1 MSGSTSAPEEIA
13 VPARDGYRLATSLF
27 RPIRSSG
34 KLVLINSATGVPR
47 RFYRY
52 FAQAL
57 SEAGYTVVTYDYRGV
72 GESRPRSLRGFVAK
86 VRDWVT
92 LDMAGVVDSLADR
105 HEPRKL
111 FLVGHSVGGQLAGM
125 LDNADCIDG
134 MLTISA
140 QSGYWGYQGG
150 RQKAMVWMH
159 AYLTLPLLSRL
170 FGYMPWSLVGGE
182 DLPKDA
188 ALEWARWC
196 RDPEYL
202 LGDSTLPL
210 ERYAQFAAPVLAY
223 SFGDD
228 NWGTARSV
236 DAMMQAYPNLQ
247 RRHIEAAQAG
257 LASIGHFGYFKPD
270 ARMLWNEAIQWLEEL
285 R

>member
-1 MSGSTSAPEEIA
+1 M
-13 VPARDGYRLATSLF
+13 
-27 RPIRSSG
+27 RSSG

-47 RFYRY
+47 RFYRH
-52 FAQAL
+52 FAAAL
-57 SEAGYTVVTYDYRGV
+57 TEACYTVVTYDYRGV
-72 GESRPRSLRGFVAK
+72 GDSRPQSLRGLVAR

-92 LDMAGVVDSLADR
+92 LDMAGLVDWVADL
-105 HEPRKL
+105 HKPRKL

-125 LDNADCIDG
+125 LDNSGRIDG

-150 RQKAMVWMH
+150 GQKVMVWIH
-159 AYLTLPLLSRL
+159 AYLTLPMLSRL

-236 DAMMQAYPNLQ
+236 DAMMRAYPTLE
-247 RRHIEAAQAG
+247 RRHLQPADVG
-257 LASIGHFGYFKPD
+257 LHAIGHFGYFRPESKP
-270 ARMLWNEAIQWLEEL
+270 LWDEAVIWLDEQ
-285 R
+285 